1 MLTSRRLALSATLLA
16 IAVVA
21 PAVPAAA
28 DTQRT
33 STPGPEISAYY
44 DSGQWSKDISAVVKK
59 AKSNLK
65 KDLGADKPPKK
76 PAIVL
81 DIDETALYNAPC
93 LEPVDWALA
102 GLATCAVE
110 GRGIA
115 SPVLDFYK
123 YARKQKVKVMFITG
137 RPEAIADVTKQNLKS
152 TGYTSYTKLVLKPA
166 DYTQD
171 SLVPYKSGA
180 RAELEDAGYTIV
192 ANMGDQA
199 SDLAGGHAKRRY
211 KLPNPVYVTT

>member
-1 MLTSRRLALSATLLA
+1 VPPSRLILTLALLA
-16 IAVVA
+16 IAVLA

-59 AKSNLK
+59 AKAKLK
-65 KDLGADKPPKK
+65 QDLGADKPPKK

-93 LEPVDWALA
+93 LEPVDWELV
-102 GLATCAVE
+102 GLATCVVE
-110 GRGIA
+110 ARGIA

-123 YARKQKVKVMFITG
+123 YARSQKVKVLFITG
-137 RPEAIADVTKQNLKS
+137 RPEAVKDVTTQNLKA
-152 TGYTSYTKLVLKPA
+152 TGYTSFAKLVLKPA
-166 DYTQD
+166 DYTDD

-180 RAELEDAGYTIV
+180 RADLEKAGYTILS
-192 ANMGDQA
+192 NLGDQR
-199 SDLAGGHAKRRY
+199 SDLAGGHSKRRY